1 MGESAGSSQ
10 GHTPIQHPQASAE
23 APSRH
28 LRPIPEA
35 GSTCQPD
42 PVAPGQLGR
51 PIWPGPANQGPKP
64 APLACPGRSSSRCE
78 PPEPA
83 PAKAPP
89 IHHAGGAA
97 RSTVLELRD
106 LTYQAATA
114 PEPLLRGLNLRL
126 EPGRPNLVAGSSGC
140 GKTTLLE
147 LVAGLAEPGRGSIL
161 WQGQRLTGRQR
172 RWLCGLVFQF
182 PERHFL
188 GLSVG
193 QELKL
198 GQRRLGSDQAAAV
211 LAQVGLEGLSLQQA
225 PERLSGGQ
233 QRRLALA
240 VQLLRNPRVLLLD
253 EPTAGLDW
261 SVRAEVLDLLGQLAR
276 ERVLLVVTHEP
287 DLFSDWVERAW
298 QLERGQ
304 LQPLA

>member
-1 MGESAGSSQ
+1 
-10 GHTPIQHPQASAE
+10 
-23 APSRH
+23 
-28 LRPIPEA
+28 
-35 GSTCQPD
+35 
-42 PVAPGQLGR
+42 
-51 PIWPGPANQGPKP
+51 
-64 APLACPGRSSSRCE
+64 
-78 PPEPA
+78 
-83 PAKAPP
+83 
-89 IHHAGGAA
+89 
-97 RSTVLELRD
+97 VLELRD

-114 PEPLLRGLNLRL
+114 PEPVLAGLNLRL
-126 EPGRPNLVAGSSGC
+126 EPGRPNLVAGQSGC

-147 LVAGLAEPGRGSIL
+147 LISGLAEPGRGSIH
-161 WQGQRLTGRQR
+161 WQGQRLNGRQR

-198 GQRRLGSDQAAAV
+198 GQRRFSSEQAEAA
-211 LAQVGLEGLSLQQA
+211 LAQVGLAGLSLQQP
-225 PERLSGGQ
+225 PELLSGGQ

-240 VQLLRNPRVLLLD
+240 VQLLRNPQVLLLD

-261 SVRAEVLDLLGQLAR
+261 SVRAEVLDLLIQLAR

-287 DLFSDWVERAW
+287 ELFSDLVEHSW

-304 LQPLA
+304 LRPLS

>member
-1 MGESAGSSQ
+1 M
-10 GHTPIQHPQASAE
+10 
-23 APSRH
+23 
-28 LRPIPEA
+28 
-35 GSTCQPD
+35 
-42 PVAPGQLGR
+42 
-51 PIWPGPANQGPKP
+51 
-64 APLACPGRSSSRCE
+64 
-78 PPEPA
+78 
-83 PAKAPP
+83 
-89 IHHAGGAA
+89 
-97 RSTVLELRD
+97 LELRD

-114 PEPLLRGLNLRL
+114 PEAILAGLHLRL
-126 EPGRPNLVAGSSGC
+126 EPGRPNLVAGQSGC

-147 LVAGLAEPGRGSIL
+147 LISGLAEPGRGSIH

-198 GQRRLGSDQAAAV
+198 GQRRFSSEQAEAA
-211 LAQVGLEGLSLQQA
+211 LAQVGLAGLSLQQP

-240 VQLLRNPRVLLLD
+240 VQLLRNPQVLLLD

-261 SVRAEVLDLLGQLAR
+261 SVRAEVLDLLAQLAR

-287 DLFSDWVERAW
+287 ELFSDLVEHSWR
-298 QLERGQ
+298 LERGQ
-304 LQPLA
+304 LRPMG